1 MASRLVRCL
10 PILVILFLCGSPT
23 KAEDA
28 GAAINGMKTEA
39 EECRYV
45 LDLCHRVRF
54 NRSQLEAT
62 DESGVPNSD
71 LRTKREWLRSMAAE
85 DEKNLKAALAA
96 MQAKHPHR
104 PKCLDKCKDLGA

>member
-1 MASRLVRCL
+1 VWRPLRPLPLVVIILLCASPVR
-10 PILVILFLCGSPT
+10 
-23 KAEDA
+23 AEDA
-28 GAAINGMKTEA
+28 GAAIAGMKTEA

-54 NRSQLEAT
+54 NRSQLEAA
-62 DESGVPNSD
+62 DEGTVPNSD
-71 LRTKREWLRSMAAE
+71 LRTKREWLRSMAAA